1 MAHYAGKEGKAATG
15 NSKIIYRLLTGK
27 FIMPQVSM
35 NLAALQV
42 YLFTPSCFLMASQA
56 GYTVLVL
63 TLPAFIRYSGV
74 LFGRAPALGE

>member
-15 NSKIIYRLLTGK
+15 SSKIIYRLLTGK
-27 FIMPQVSM
+27 FIMPQVSL

-56 GYTVLVL
+56 GYTGPVL
-63 TLPAFIRYSGV
+63 TLPAFVRYSGA
-74 LFGRAPALGE
+74 LLGRGQGLGE